1 MKQFFISMLGAL
13 AGIWISIFLLGLL
26 GIITIGVIAASS
38 ASDKSVVQVEKHS
51 ILKVSLSGEITD
63 RKQPV
68 NFMDEITGDTP
79 KRSALN
85 ALVAAIEKAAAD
97 DDIEGIYLD
106 CSGVSAGMAQLQAVR
121 QALVKFKESGKWIY
135 AYADSYS
142 QGDYFV
148 ATAADSLFINPIGM
162 ADIHG
167 LSATTMYFKDLL
179 DKIGVDVQ
187 VVKVGTYKSAVEPF
201 ILNQSSEA
209 NTRQQ
214 QAYLGNIWNEVAGK
228 IAEGRGVDIAT
239 VNSWADSYTFSLET
253 NALIERRI
261 VDRSLYRHE
270 MKQMLTDVTGIESDD
285 DPRLVDALDYAAA
298 KASENQKGDKTI
310 AVLYAVGDITESGSG
325 GIESDNLVPQILD
338 LAEESDIDGLILRVN
353 SGGGSAYASEQIW
366 EALEQFKSITG
377 KPYYVS
383 MGDVAASGGYY
394 ISCGADRIYAE
405 PVTLTGSIGIF
416 GLIPDAH
423 KLLNDKI
430 GIHTST
436 VATNKGQFPGLF
448 NAMTPDQRN
457 AMQSYVDR
465 GYELFVKRCAEGRG
479 ISVDSIKAIAEG
491 RVWDGLAASRIGLVD
506 KLGGLD
512 MALTDMAAE
521 LDAADSYKVKEYPD
535 LKLKWW
541 EEVLDMSNNLK
552 TSMVEKELGEFA
564 PLYRMARGCA
574 DMSALQCRM
583 DYIMI
588 Q

>member
-564 PLYRMARGCA
+564 PLYRMARGCV